1 MEISLREMKMEMKER
16 DLWVLRGKIS
26 FSSLYMLD
34 ETSLLKKK
42 KHTHLKNYV
51 FSLLKKCY

>member
-26 FSSLYMLD
+26 LSSLYMLD
-34 ETSLLKKK
+34 EISLLKKK
-42 KHTHLKNYV
+42 HTHK
-51 FSLLKKCY
+51 